1 MRVAA
6 LYDIHGNLP
15 ALEAVLA
22 EAEADL
28 VVVGGDVAPG
38 PMVGEVLDRLSAL
51 DVPVRWVMGNGD
63 REVVEAQG
71 GAPAAGAIAPAKIT
85 AWTVDRLDASQ
96 LALLASFEQA
106 VQLDVD
112 GLGAVLFCHGSPR
125 SDTEIITQV
134 TPPERLAPMLEG
146 VAADVVVCGHTHH
159 QFDRT
164 VGGRRVVNAGSVGM
178 PYQGEASA
186 FWLVLGPSVEMR
198 RTTYDVSAAVELMRA
213 TGMPDVD
220 ELMLRE
226 SLLQPVTADWVA
238 EYFEQR
244 ATSRPDA

>member
-15 ALEAVLA
+15 ALEAALGDV
-22 EAEADL
+22 EADL

-63 REVVEAQG
+63 REVVEGAG
-71 GAPAAGAIAPAKIT
+71 GLAPAELT
-85 AWTVDRLDASQ
+85 AWTARRLSDEHRQ
-96 LALLASFEQA
+96 LLASFEPTVA
-106 VQLDVD
+106 VDVD

-125 SDTEIITQV
+125 SDTEIITQI

-146 VAADVVVCGHTHH
+146 VDAGVVVCGHTHH

-164 VGGRRVVNAGSVGM
+164 VDGVRVINAGSVGM
-178 PYQGEASA
+178 PYQGAAAA
-186 FWLVLGPSVEMR
+186 FWLSLGPGVELR
-198 RTTYDVSAAVELMRA
+198 RTVYDVAAAIERMRA
-213 TGMPDVD
+213 TGMPDID
-220 ELMLRE
+220 EMMLQE
-226 SLLQPVTADWVA
+226 SLIEPVSAAWVA
-238 EYFEQR
+238 DYFEQL
-244 ATSRPDA
+244 ATSPPDGR